1 MTSSSII
8 SYRNGFGGIDL
19 FRLATNEEVEA
30 FANAGYDRDVLHG
43 VHDDPP
49 LMTLEEAL
57 EDIPLPDVV
66 KKQEM
71 CQDTNAKNDRD
82 KAELLW
88 EYAMKLGFDGDVTF
102 NRVDGGCEITMEF
115 DEDES
120 EDESED
126 EDEDEDKC
134 PVCDVMGTR
143 ASDGSTMFG
152 CDCDWGNASD
162 EDESEDEEVLCSDCK
177 TPLDHL
183 RDGTETEGHRC
194 NNCYWEQE
202 SKTAKDREAIIEPD
216 YRIDASDE
224 EEKCPS
230 CKVGKRECDCDKCGF
245 YGCYECVC
253 YQNKDYKNLC
263 GKCDDESE
271 VESEEGITGAEFW
284 DEMGE
289 MFGYDLRPNH
299 PLWSAFLLYK
309 KMKQEEKEA

>member
-1 MTSSSII
+1 MTSSSIDMNAI
-8 SYRNGFGGIDL
+8 SDKELIAEFLER
-19 FRLATNEEVEA
+19 
-30 FANAGYDRDVLHG
+30 FAVPNFFSKKHV
-43 VHDDPP
+43 
-49 LMTLEEAL
+49 EEAHGDL
-57 EDIPLPDVV
+57 TDDQWEKFKTDYNHSSSVHSEASKTFVDDV
-66 KKQEM
+66 ECM
-71 CQDTNAKNDRD
+71 FDTNYD
-82 KAELLW
+82 
-88 EYAMKLGFDGDVTF
+88 Y
-102 NRVDGGCEITMEF
+102 
-115 DEDES
+115 ES

-126 EDEDEDKC
+126 
-134 PVCDVMGTR
+134 
-143 ASDGSTMFG
+143 
-152 CDCDWGNASD
+152 
-162 EDESEDEEVLCSDCK
+162 EDEEVLCSDCK

-230 CKVGKRECDCDKCGF
+230 CKKYYDDDEDPCSAGCPLYDAGEKECDF
-245 YGCYECVC
+245 AS
-253 YQNKDYKNLC
+253 
-263 GKCDDESE
+263 CDDCLGHFHEDELSAVCFNEKCKLFQMNCCEKCCAANKCSE
-271 VESEEGITGAEFW
+271 CGDEEESEEGITGAEFW

>member
-49 LMTLEEAL
+49 LKTLEEAL
-57 EDIPLPDVV
+57 EDIPLPDVA
-66 KKQEM
+66 KKQSEK
-71 CQDTNAKNDRD
+71 CQITNAKNDRD

-126 EDEDEDKC
+126 
-134 PVCDVMGTR
+134 
-143 ASDGSTMFG
+143 
-152 CDCDWGNASD
+152 
-162 EDESEDEEVLCSDCK
+162 EDEEVLCSDCK